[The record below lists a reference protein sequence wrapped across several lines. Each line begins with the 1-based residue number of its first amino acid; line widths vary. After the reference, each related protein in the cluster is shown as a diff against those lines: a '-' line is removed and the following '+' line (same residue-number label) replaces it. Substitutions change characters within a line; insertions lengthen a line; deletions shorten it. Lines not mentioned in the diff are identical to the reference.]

1 MALIFVTPFGFSTMS
16 TASNGMIPRIATRKT
31 AIIPLAWFEKSSS
44 SCTQSAVK
52 EPALFPP
59 ERPRPEK
66 GESTMIVTYNLK
78 PNTPLT
84 PEQIKRLD
92 ALKDRPIVF
101 DEDCPEMTDEQ
112 LRQFKRV
119 HPHREDTAP
128 DRKLG

>member
-1 MALIFVTPFGFSTMS
+1 
-16 TASNGMIPRIATRKT
+16 
-31 AIIPLAWFEKSSS
+31 
-44 SCTQSAVK
+44 
-52 EPALFPP
+52 
-59 ERPRPEK
+59 
-66 GESTMIVTYNLK
+66 MIVTYNLK

-84 PEQIKRLD
+84 SEQIKRLD

-119 HPHREDTAP
+119 HPHREDTAL